1 MNKNQTPW
9 PAGIKKTRQRA
20 CVYSILQQ
28 ADIPLSAAEV
38 YKRIAREGSEISL
51 STVYRILE
59 FFAKENLAATA
70 MFPDNA
76 TIMYTLSQNQHKH
89 YAVCMNCHKVIELE
103 NCPLEHFVPQLSE
116 DKFHVTGHRLELYGY
131 CKDCEKKKNPS

>member
-1 MNKNQTPW
+1 MNKDQAPW
-9 PAGIKKTRQRA
+9 PSGIKKTRQRA

-28 ADIPLSAAEV
+28 ADIPLSAAEI
-38 YKRIAREGSEISL
+38 YRQIAQEGSEISL

-59 FFAKENLAATA
+59 FFEKENLAATA
-70 MFPDNA
+70 TLPDNA

-131 CKDCEKKKNPS
+131 CKDCEKKKNLS